1 MTQAETLEPE
11 AASAEGLRSEIR
23 SWLEENFPRELSDPA
38 VRETDTELA
47 RKWRL
52 AMGHKGWC
60 FPQWPVEY
68 GGAGFSKGEIKIL
81 NEELAR
87 IDAYNPVG
95 TREQV
100 FGETMTQYG
109 TEEQKRFHLTKMAQG
124 EIRWCQGFS
133 EPGAGSDLAGLST
146 KAEDAGDHYILNGQ
160 KIWTSGGMESEWCFC
175 LVRTD
180 TSQKHGGI
188 SFILVDMASPGF
200 EVRRIK
206 LIDGT
211 SPFCETFLTDVKVP
225 KSNILGEVN
234 GGWEVARYQLQVER
248 KFVAMSKGSHG
259 DLPGPG
265 LRELAL
271 EYVGVDENGKLIDG
285 DLRSR
290 IAAALMEEQA
300 FKLTYRRTAEPGIS
314 PQVRGAVA
322 SILKNAGSTVKQV
335 RAELALEIMG
345 QQAMGWSGEAFSE
358 DELGVARAFLSGK
371 AMSIAAGS
379 YEVQNN
385 IISKRVLGLPDTV
398 YKA

>member
-1 MTQAETLEPE
+1 MTKADTLEPQT
-11 AASAEGLRSEIR
+11 APADGLRGEIR
-23 SWLEENFPRELSDPA
+23 EWLESNFPRELSDPA
-38 VRETDTELA
+38 EREEQSELA
-47 RKWRL
+47 RQWRL
-52 AMGHKGWC
+52 AMGRKSWC
-60 FPQWPVEY
+60 MPEWPVEY
-68 GGAGFSKGEIKIL
+68 GGAGWSKEEIKVL

-87 IDAYNPVG
+87 IGAYNPVG

-100 FGETMTQYG
+100 FGETMKQYG
-109 TEEQKRFHLTKMAQG
+109 TEEQKRFHLTKMAHG

-160 KIWTSGGMESEWCFC
+160 KIWTSGGMESDWCFC

-200 EVRRIK
+200 EVRRIR

-211 SPFCETFLTDVKVP
+211 EPFCETFLTDVKVP
-225 KSNILGEVN
+225 KENILGEIN
-234 GGWEVARYQLQVER
+234 GGWEVAKYQLQVER

-259 DLPGPG
+259 DLPGAG
-265 LRELAL
+265 LRDLAL
-271 EYVGVDENGKLIDG
+271 EHVGLDDDGKLTDG
-285 DLRSR
+285 DLRGR

-300 FKLTYRRTAEPGIS
+300 FKLTSRRVAEPGIS
-314 PQVRGAVA
+314 PQVRGSIA
-322 SILKNAGSTVKQV
+322 SILKNSGSTVKQV

-345 QQAMGWSGEAFSE
+345 QQAMGWSGDAFGE
-358 DELGVARAFLSGK
+358 DDLGIARAFLSGK